1 MDLDN
6 MASQKDIENCRIRE
20 DLKKMY
26 EVLEC
31 KRKNNLA
38 WYTTTLQNLVKK
50 VETGSLGKTEGIDF
64 TNVAGIARRDLTTE
78 SLEFT
83 EAAIGY
89 FLRWAWRETQEPGE
103 AKDLLW
109 KLRAY
114 RGSLQTLRAEISY
127 REYADIVLAMFPTN
141 INYIW
146 K

>member
-6 MASQKDIENCRIRE
+6 MASQRDIEKKKTQE
-20 DLKKMY
+20 DLKERY
-26 EVLEC
+26 DVLRC
-31 KRKNNLA
+31 QIQNLRT
-38 WYTTTLQNLVKK
+38 WYTATLHGLAGK
-50 VETGSLGKTEGIDF
+50 VERQELGKHEGVDF
-64 TNVAGIARRDLTTE
+64 VNEVGEERKRLTAE

-83 EAAIGY
+83 EAAIEY
-89 FLRWAWRETQEPGE
+89 FQRWAWRETKDPGE

-114 RGSLQTLRAEISY
+114 RGSLQTLHTEITY
-127 REYADIVLAMFPTN
+127 REYTDIVLAMFPTN